1 MDEKARAI
9 LIAAIVEMKQLVDEH
24 WDKGNDLYAD
34 SQYEEL
40 RRLGE
45 RLRKEIDGNS
55 TTNRE

>member
-1 MDEKARAI
+1 MDEKAKAI

-55 TTNRE
+55 TTNRD

>member
-1 MDEKARAI
+1 MDENAKAI

-24 WDKGNDLYAD
+24 WDKGNNLYAD

-45 RLRKEIDGNS
+45 KLRKEIDGNS
-55 TTNRE
+55 TTNRD